1 MRGGTVTRRR
11 RRLGAALLLCG
22 AALLVVSSVGF
33 DYATVERSSTVQVAD
48 DPDAYLGIVDN
59 SADASANVDGE
70 NDTGNAY
77 FLDDNANAFGDA
89 SAFQSSVVRVD
100 YDDGTTDTDPGLY
113 ATIRNTD
120 VIESLTSS
128 HDFVLQLECEDTA
141 DDQGVGYVTVAVTA
155 TGDDIVDAQRTT
167 NQQLSID
174 CT

>member
-1 MRGGTVTRRR
+1 MTRRR

-33 DYATVERSSTVQVAD
+33 DYTRAERSSTIQVAND
-48 DPDAYLGIVDN
+48 SDAYLGIVDN
-59 SADASANVDGE
+59 SGDSAANVDGE

-77 FLDDNANAFGDA
+77 FLDDNADAFGNA
-89 SAFQSSVVRVD
+89 SAFQGSVVRVD

-113 ATIRNTD
+113 ATVRNTD
-120 VIESLTSS
+120 VVESLTTSR
-128 HDFVLQLECEDTA
+128 DFVLQLECEDAA

-155 TGDDIVDAQRTT
+155 TGDAVVDVQRTT